1 MNNFF
6 CSDLSRQAGED
17 IIGSGTNYSTYILVE
32 CPTPWAANAFDSKAV
47 PENLKD
53 LVDEC
58 KRHPLSVRFLLIE
71 PQKYK
76 TTDSTK
82 VLIFDKKKDGL
93 FKGYNKYE
101 FNVESIENVA
111 GIVRKYLAGEAIDGE
126 NEESVTRD
134 LLVCTHGSHDKC
146 CARYGNPF
154 YAQALATLSDLSVSN
169 IRIWKASH
177 FGGHR
182 FAPTMIDFPEGRYYG
197 ALDQESF
204 KSIVTRT
211 GDIKCL
217 NTVYRGWGLLPN
229 QIQVL
234 ERELILYY
242 GWDWFNYKVA
252 GRIIEQSLDNNVI
265 YAELTFAKPDN
276 LLYTYQAELIKDEIK
291 TLSLRGSCSVMHE
304 SEFVKY
310 LVKNLTCCFDSQKI
324 AS

>member
-6 CSDLSRQAGED
+6 CAESSRQAGED
-17 IIGSGTNYSTYILVE
+17 IIGSGTNHSTYILVE

-47 PENLKD
+47 PENLKN
-53 LVDEC
+53 LVDEF
-58 KRHPLSVRFLLIE
+58 KRHHSSVRFLLIE
-71 PQKYK
+71 PQKNN
-76 TTDSTK
+76 TTNSSK

-93 FKGYNKYE
+93 LKGYNRHE

-111 GIVRKYLAGEAIDGE
+111 GIVRKYLAGEAIDCE
-126 NEESVTRD
+126 NEISATRD
-134 LLVCTHGSHDKC
+134 ILVCTHGSHDKC
-146 CARYGNPF
+146 CSRYGNPF
-154 YAQALATLSDLSVSN
+154 YAHALATISGLSLSN

-197 ALDQESF
+197 ALEQDSF

-217 NTVYRGWGLLPN
+217 NKVYRGWGILPT

-234 ERELILYY
+234 ERELILHY

-265 YAELTFAKPDN
+265 YAELTFEKPDGW
-276 LLYTYQAELIKDEIK
+276 LHTYQAELVKDESK

-310 LVKNLTCCFDSQKI
+310 LVKNLTLCFDSEKI